1 MKATK
6 VNRLQRSKSMNE
18 DFLPPLMFL
27 DLCVEK
33 REKTCISMNK
43 RGSKRD
49 ERRNRKYLCILVIPK
64 K

>member
-1 MKATK
+1 
-6 VNRLQRSKSMNE
+6 MNE

-33 REKTCISMNK
+33 GEKTCISMNK
-43 RGSKRD
+43 RGSRRD

>member
-27 DLCVEK
+27 ALCVEK

-49 ERRNRKYLCILVIPK
+49 ERRNRKYPRDLDLQP
-64 K
+64 